1 MDQNNNINTYN
12 QVTPMAPSHNY
23 SSVSQK
29 QDNMKR
35 LLLLIGAIFV
45 AVLIFVLVVVML
57 MNLRRSNDVQFKKTA
72 MMTLYEQLDEK
83 MTYEDLQA
91 KIDEVVPGAS
101 IIYDEDMYII
111 GFVDY
116 NDGEDDEDDMDNE
129 DEMSDY
135 ITCNIEMA
143 DVDKEEDDV
152 VSDDG
157 DLEDEEVEEPTEVV
171 NFDTLVEDIMAEDDS
186 ELDDEDDDDIEG
198 EDDDDIEGEVGIDN
212 VSITPQTVMTYF
224 VYNSGAIIGSRDDD
238 SHAEL
243 YVQKVDN
250 GYGLYNGKEE
260 TVLPTKVEAID
271 TLLKTLN
278 GQI

>member
-1 MDQNNNINTYN
+1 
-12 QVTPMAPSHNY
+12 MAPSHNY

-29 QDNMKR
+29 QDNKKR

-45 AVLIFVLVVVML
+45 AVLIFTLVVVLL

-91 KIDEVVPGAS
+91 KINEVVPGAS

-116 NDGEDDEDDMDNE
+116 DDGEDDEDDMDNE

-198 EDDDDIEGEVGIDN
+198 EDDDDIEGEVDIDN
-212 VSITPQTVMTYF
+212 VSIAPQTVMTYF

-238 SHAEL
+238 GYAEL